1 MIYCI
6 KILIL
11 DKLSV
16 TCRNIR
22 ILHIDYYIINHD
34 VDNSL
39 FKLIEEQNQ
48 IKGSHIIANGTNLD
62 YQKILRNGEHN
73 LDSLI
78 SKYQTL
84 KPLELYYYA
93 SRKINLILL
102 KLQKVCLDVEHQ
114 LFLPDFIGNIN
125 ILKICHFMV
134 EQVIMNI

>member
-1 MIYCI
+1 VIYCI

-34 VDNSL
+34 VDHSL

-78 SKYQTL
+78 SKFQNL
-84 KPLELYYYA
+84 KPLKLYYYA
-93 SRKINLILL
+93 SRKINLKSIILL
-102 KLQKVCLDVEHQ
+102 KLQKVCLDVEH
-114 LFLPDFIGNIN
+114 
-125 ILKICHFMV
+125 
-134 EQVIMNI
+134 

>member
-1 MIYCI
+1 MTDSEYTWVVKYRRFKYCFQDLYKLDCIYCI

-34 VDNSL
+34 VDHSL

-48 IKGSHIIANGTNLD
+48 IKGLHIIANRANLD

-78 SKYQTL
+78 SKFKT
-84 KPLELYYYA
+84 
-93 SRKINLILL
+93 IGIILL
-102 KLQKVCLDVEHQ
+102 C
-114 LFLPDFIGNIN
+114 
-125 ILKICHFMV
+125 
-134 EQVIMNI
+134 